1 MRKDV
6 SFDSKGL
13 KCRGWL
19 YLPGDIEAD
28 EKLPTIVMA
37 HGFSG
42 VKEQFL
48 PEFAERFV
56 DAGLASLVFDYRY
69 FGDSEG
75 EPRCQLFPLEM
86 VEDYRSAITWVCE
99 QPHVDPD
106 RIGVWG
112 TSFSGGLVAYVGT
125 FDRRVRAIVAQIP
138 SIINAESRRAMDP
151 DKWDS
156 VGEFLLQERIA
167 RYKTGTVNYMKVV
180 APEGEPCILPG
191 KEPYDV
197 FMELKDLAPN
207 WRNQI
212 TLESL
217 EKIREFDPVSLI
229 HLLAPTA
236 LLIIAAEKD
245 SFIPLESV
253 KAAYERAADPKEL
266 IVLPIKHFDIYQDPW
281 LSRVA
286 NNAVAWF
293 RKYLD

>member
-19 YLPGDIEAD
+19 YLPDDIEAA
-28 EKLPTIVMA
+28 EKMPTIVMA
-37 HGFSG
+37 HGFSA
-42 VKEQFL
+42 VKEQVL

-56 DAGLASLVFDYRY
+56 NAGFAVLVFDYRY

-86 VEDYRSAITWVCE
+86 VEDYRNAITWVCE
-99 QPHVDPD
+99 QPHVDLD

-125 FDRRVRAIVAQIP
+125 FDRRVRAIVAQVP

-191 KEPYDV
+191 KETYDA

-217 EKIREFDPVSLI
+217 EKIREFNPASLI

-245 SFIPLESV
+245 SLIPLESV

-281 LSRVA
+281 LSRA
-286 NNAVAWF
+286 AKDAVAWF

>member
-1 MRKDV
+1 
-6 SFDSKGL
+6 
-13 KCRGWL
+13 
-19 YLPGDIEAD
+19 
-28 EKLPTIVMA
+28 
-37 HGFSG
+37 
-42 VKEQFL
+42 
-48 PEFAERFV
+48 
-56 DAGLASLVFDYRY
+56 
-69 FGDSEG
+69 
-75 EPRCQLFPLEM
+75 M
-86 VEDYRSAITWVCE
+86 VEDYRNAITWVCE

-125 FDRRVRAIVAQIP
+125 FDRRVRAIVAQVP

-191 KEPYDV
+191 KETYDA

-217 EKIREFDPVSLI
+217 EKIREFNPVSLI
-229 HLLAPTA
+229 HLLAPKARPERVDRPTDQA
-236 LLIIAAEKD
+236 L
-245 SFIPLESV
+245 
-253 KAAYERAADPKEL
+253 
-266 IVLPIKHFDIYQDPW
+266 
-281 LSRVA
+281 
-286 NNAVAWF
+286 
-293 RKYLD
+293 

>member
-19 YLPGDIEAD
+19 YLPGDTEAD

-42 VKEQFL
+42 VKEQVL

-56 DAGLASLVFDYRY
+56 DAGLATLVFDYRY

-99 QPHVDPD
+99 QPHVDPN

-125 FDRRVRAIVAQIP
+125 FDRRVRAIVAQVP
-138 SIINAESRRAMDP
+138 SLINAESRRAMDP

-191 KEPYDV
+191 KETYDA